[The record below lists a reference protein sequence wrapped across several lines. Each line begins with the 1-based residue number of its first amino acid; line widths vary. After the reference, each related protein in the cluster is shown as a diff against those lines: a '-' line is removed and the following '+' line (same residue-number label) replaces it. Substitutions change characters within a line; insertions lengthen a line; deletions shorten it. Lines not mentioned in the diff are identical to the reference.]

1 MTDLFEYCIF
11 NYGRIPATLAN
22 TFVFIYRVL
31 ISHVMTPSALHE
43 VFRAVV
49 IAKLCYAFSDWW
61 GFSMAGD
68 IQRITAFIR
77 RIRQGYCT
85 TDLADIFSFFQS
97 VLRWSVAVFTIC
109 HYSSPGNRE
118 AKVQRANV
126 CLNCTEPIVAWSSYW
141 SLPVGRYLSDSRC
154 RITDITSIIDTADHT
169 VFRQILTNPNHVLAH
184 LLPEKASTHY
194 KLRPRQHDRQLISKT
209 T

>member
-31 ISHVMTPSALHE
+31 LSHVMTPSALHE

-109 HYSSPGNRE
+109 HHSSRVVAFLQAIARPKFRGPMSASIARS
-118 AKVQRANV
+118 Q
-126 CLNCTEPIVAWSSYW
+126 LWLGLPI
-141 SLPVGRYLSDSRC
+141 GRFQSGGTC
-154 RITDITSIIDTADHT
+154 RIAAAGLPTSRA
-169 VFRQILTNPNHVLAH
+169 
-184 LLPEKASTHY
+184 
-194 KLRPRQHDRQLISKT
+194 
-209 T
+209 